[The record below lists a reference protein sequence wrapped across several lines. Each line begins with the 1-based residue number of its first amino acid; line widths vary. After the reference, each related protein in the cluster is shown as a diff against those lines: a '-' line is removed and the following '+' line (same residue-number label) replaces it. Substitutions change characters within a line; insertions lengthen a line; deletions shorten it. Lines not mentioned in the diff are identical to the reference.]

1 MFEKDLVLYNPQIE
15 NEPLIL
21 EFEENVFIGNKDQII
36 CKITLEQA
44 YQMLEHSYGE
54 YLENNIYI
62 PRDVERYLKELK
74 EEKEIWKQVDRT
86 EKAVQEILKKERKRD
101 RI

>member
-15 NEPLIL
+15 GEPLIL

-36 CKITLEQA
+36 CQITLEQA

-54 YLENNIYI
+54 YFENNIYI

-74 EEKEIWKQVDRT
+74 EEKEIWEQVNRT

>member
-15 NEPLIL
+15 SEPLIL

-62 PRDVERYLKELK
+62 PDINFINLVFWTNESEYIAHIFNDYAKNKCE
-74 EEKEIWKQVDRT
+74 
-86 EKAVQEILKKERKRD
+86 
-101 RI
+101 